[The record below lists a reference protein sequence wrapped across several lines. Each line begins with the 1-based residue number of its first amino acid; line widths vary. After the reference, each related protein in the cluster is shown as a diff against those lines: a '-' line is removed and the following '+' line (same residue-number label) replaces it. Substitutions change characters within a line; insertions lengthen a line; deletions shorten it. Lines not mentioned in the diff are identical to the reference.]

1 MRKAAGKIKEK
12 RHAPLVPPRGVPE
25 TVNLRSF
32 VPEDGRIAIERW
44 QELRTI
50 LHVSIILH
58 VRIILHART
67 ILHAY

>member
-44 QELRTI
+44 QELREAAGMCRFR
-50 LHVSIILH
+50 HVS
-58 VRIILHART
+58 VNF
-67 ILHAY
+67 